1 MYVPFLTE
9 ANLLAAGT
17 DQVTPVKIVLEGA
30 EWKDRGK
37 KDREAS

>member
-1 MYVPFLTE
+1 MHVPFLTE
-9 ANLLAAGT
+9 ATLPAAGA

-37 KDREAS
+37 KDRAAS